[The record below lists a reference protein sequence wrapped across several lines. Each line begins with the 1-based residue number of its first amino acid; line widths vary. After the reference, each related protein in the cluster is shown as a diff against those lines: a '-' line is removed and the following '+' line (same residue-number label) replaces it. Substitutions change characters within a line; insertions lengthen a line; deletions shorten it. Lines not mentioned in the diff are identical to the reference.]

1 MTITESN
8 QQRSNSKKKVNGQE
22 EPRLDCYTEP
32 FDIKLDI
39 EPLERNRAE
48 RELMISGIP
57 PLPEGMYRLM
67 VENINDV
74 IFILNDEGN
83 MTYISPVIKK
93 VTGYN
98 EYELLGKSFM
108 KYIHPED
115 LPGLLAGMKRCFAG
129 EFEPF
134 EFRVFNKD
142 GNVQYVRTSSR
153 LYKENNK
160 SRCLIGMLTDITE
173 RKQYE
178 EKLKYLSLHDS
189 LTGLFNRAYFELEMK
204 RLENNYIYPAGIII
218 CDIDGLK
225 FQNDS
230 LGHKA
235 GDFLLIATSRLIKK
249 CFRGSDVVAR
259 IGGDEFAVLLP
270 NTPDLMV
277 EEASNRI
284 RQAVIEYNSTNP
296 VTPLSLS
303 VGWAT
308 RNDSTKTMT
317 KVFVE
322 ADNEM
327 YREKKKNRE
336 KIQDFLLSLP
346 QNNKNDDKK

>member
-1 MTITESN
+1 MTITESD
-8 QQRSNSKKKVNGQE
+8 QQRLNDQQKINAQE

-32 FDIKLDI
+32 FDIKSDI
-39 EPLERNRAE
+39 KPLERDRTE
-48 RELMISGIP
+48 RELITSGTP
-57 PLPEGMYRLM
+57 PLSEGMYRLM

-74 IFILNDEGN
+74 IFILDDEGN
-83 MTYISPVIKK
+83 MTYISPVLKE

-98 EYELLGKSFM
+98 ENELLGKSFM
-108 KYIHPED
+108 KYVHPED
-115 LPGLLAGMKRCFAG
+115 LPGLLASMKRSFAG
-129 EFEPF
+129 EIEPF
-134 EFRVFNKD
+134 EFRIFRKD
-142 GNVQYVRTSSR
+142 GVVRYVRTSSR
-153 LYKENNK
+153 LYQENNK
-160 SRCLIGMLTDITE
+160 SFCLIGVLTDITE

-189 LTGLFNRAYFELEMK
+189 LTGLYNRAYFELEMR
-204 RLENNYIYPAGIII
+204 RLEINCIYPAGIII

-235 GDFLLIATSRLIKK
+235 GDFLLVATSRLIKK

-296 VTPLSLS
+296 ITPLSLS

-308 RNDSTKTMT
+308 RNDTSKTMT
-317 KVFVE
+317 EVFEE
-322 ADNEM
+322 ADNKM

-336 KIQDFLLSLP
+336 KIQGFLLSLP
-346 QNNKNDDKK
+346 QNNKMGNK